1 MSEFIFINVTAGT
14 LEVVREHLAHLSP
27 LTRFIVGLAAVFI
40 MPQLSRRLKL
50 PSVIGL
56 LFAGIILGPYV
67 LDIYG
72 KQRPVADFMSE
83 LGKLLLMFFAGL
95 EVDLKLFRQSE
106 RKVIQFG
113 LITTTLPLLLG
124 TLASLVF
131 GYAVIP
137 SHRDWIVAGV
147 THAAG
152 SANRERAGRR
162 AA

>member
-1 MSEFIFINVTAGT
+1 MSEFILIGAKTGT
-14 LEVVREHLAHLSP
+14 LEFLRTHLASLSP
-27 LTRFIVGLAAVFI
+27 LSRFVVGLSAIFI

-67 LDIYG
+67 LDIFG
-72 KQRPVADFMSE
+72 KERPMADFMAD

-95 EVDLKLFRQSE
+95 EVDLNLFRQSE

-124 TLASLVF
+124 SF
-131 GYAVIP
+131 GRFDFWLRRD
-137 SHRDWIVAGV
+137 SRHRDWIVAGV
-147 THAAG
+147 THFAG
-152 SANRERAGRR
+152 SASRKRAGRR